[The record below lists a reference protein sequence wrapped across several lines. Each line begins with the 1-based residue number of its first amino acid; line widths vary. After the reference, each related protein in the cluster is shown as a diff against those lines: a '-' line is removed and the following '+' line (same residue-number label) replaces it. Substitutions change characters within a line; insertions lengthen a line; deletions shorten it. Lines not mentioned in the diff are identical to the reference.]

1 MSFKNYYKQLNS
13 QTGIKA
19 YIKKKLFNNLLKE
32 LVKQE
37 NVIEKQKETIKAQ
50 GIALKKQERII
61 KAKHQLS
68 NRVIIE
74 SYFFGLI

>member
-50 GIALKKQERII
+50 GIALKKQ
-61 KAKHQLS
+61 
-68 NRVIIE
+68 
-74 SYFFGLI
+74 

>member
-37 NVIEKQKETIKAQ
+37 NVIET
-50 GIALKKQERII
+50 G
-61 KAKHQLS
+61 S
-68 NRVIIE
+68 NP
-74 SYFFGLI
+74 SYRRNGSAA